1 MTRTVVL
8 GVGSF
13 APENVLTNQQLE
25 KMVDTS
31 DEWIRERTGILERR
45 IAQPGT
51 ATSDLAYE
59 AGRKALE
66 SAGIGA
72 AEIDLI
78 IVATATPDMFFPATA
93 CIVQHRL
100 GASRAAAFDMSAA
113 CSGFIF
119 GLATADAYIKSGLA
133 KKALVIGA
141 ETISTITD
149 WTDRNTCVLFGDGA
163 GAVALGVGEDGRGI
177 LSTHLHTDG
186 GMSDMLCVP
195 GGGSRNPVT
204 PESVE
209 KRLHYI
215 KMRGNETFKVAVRAL
230 EEVVVEAIEHNGLK
244 PSDID
249 VLVPHQANLR
259 IIQATAKR
267 LGMPMS
273 KVVVTLHKYG
283 NTSAASVPMALDE
296 AVKDGRITEGK
307 LVLLEAFGGGLTWA
321 SALIRW

>member
-1 MTRTVVL
+1 MVL

-13 APENVLTNQQLE
+13 VPENALTNQQLE

-31 DEWIRERTGILERR
+31 DEWIRERTGIVERR
-45 IAQPGT
+45 IAGANT

-59 AGRKALE
+59 AGKRALE
-66 SAGIGA
+66 AAGVGA
-72 AEIDLI
+72 DELDLI

-93 CIVQHRL
+93 CLVQDRL
-100 GASRAAAFDMSAA
+100 DARRAAAFDMSAA

-119 GLATADAYIKSGLA
+119 GLATADAYIKAGLY
-133 KKALVIGA
+133 KKIMVIGA
-141 ETISTITD
+141 ETVSKITD

-163 GAVALGVGEDGRGI
+163 GAVVLGPGEDGRGI

-186 GMSDMLCVP
+186 SMSDLLYVP
-195 GGGSRNPVT
+195 GGGSRNPAT
-204 PESVE
+204 HESID

-230 EEVVVEAIEHNGLK
+230 EEVVVEAIEANGLK
-244 PSDID
+244 PADID

-267 LGMPMS
+267 LDMPMS

-296 AVKDGRITEGK
+296 AVKDGRITPGK

>member
-1 MTRTVVL
+1 MTRTRVL

-13 APENVLTNQQLE
+13 APEDVLTNHQLE

-31 DEWIRERTGILERR
+31 DEWIRERTGIIERR
-45 IAQPGT
+45 IADADT

-59 AGRKALE
+59 AGKRALE
-66 SAGIGA
+66 SAGMA
-72 AEIDLI
+72 ASELDLI
-78 IVATATPDMFFPATA
+78 IVATATPDMMFPATA
-93 CIVQHRL
+93 CLVQDRL
-100 GASRAAAFDMSAA
+100 GATRAAAFDMSAA

-119 GLATADAYIKSGLA
+119 GLATADAYIKAGLC
-133 KKALVIGA
+133 KRVMVIGA
-141 ETISTITD
+141 ETVSKITD

-163 GAVALGVGEDGRGI
+163 GAVVLGPADDGRGI

-186 GMSDMLCVP
+186 SMSDLLYVP
-195 GGGSRNPVT
+195 GGGSRIPAT
-204 PESVE
+204 AESIS

-230 EEVVVEAIEHNGLK
+230 EEVVIEAIEHNGLK

-267 LGMPMS
+267 LDMPMH
-273 KVVVTLHKYG
+273 KVVVTLQKYG

-296 AVKDGRITEGK
+296 AVKDGRITDGK